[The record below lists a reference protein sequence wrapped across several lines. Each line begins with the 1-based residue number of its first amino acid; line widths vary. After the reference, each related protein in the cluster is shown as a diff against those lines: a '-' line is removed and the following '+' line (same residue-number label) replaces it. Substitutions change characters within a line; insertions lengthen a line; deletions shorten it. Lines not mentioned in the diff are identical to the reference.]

1 MLTFFLIFLL
11 IIMLLRLFA
20 GSFINLFFNDRR
32 NDFCDEIDDNFQQ
45 KEEGQIKIYK
55 NPEEPKSKSK
65 KDLLKDFGD
74 YTDFEE
80 V

>member
-1 MLTFFLIFLL
+1 
-11 IIMLLRLFA
+11 MLLRLFA

-32 NDFCDEIDDNFQQ
+32 NDFYDEIDDNFQQ
-45 KEEGQIKIYK
+45 KEEG
-55 NPEEPKSKSK
+55 ETKSKSK